1 MRRLLVVLL
10 FPVLAS
16 AADLQTKIDHV
27 DQDRLDGAGFFHELE
42 NVAENTTL
50 EAIKKSKHADDVVAT
65 VAKKLAISAAAARA
79 IVEAVLSDQRQAI
92 ATDVWYRRALREA
105 PKSPEIIA
113 AYIAFL
119 SRTQATNA
127 EFAAAALPVARALT
141 AEQAARFG
149 EMTQDEKRL
158 IVIADALNANPGN
171 RQLRDALTKFNSP
184 AITVAVA
191 GAADRIQAY
200 LALGRCDDALKIAAQ
215 HPEAIDVPDAN
226 QRTPRPGLVL
236 AAALTGKRE
245 LAKQLLAK
253 YKEPRYPSTSMALL
267 HAVITPPAD
276 PFDVLESEVSGG
288 FGPAVTGVWGLALI
302 DLAERGGYHSFA
314 EQVRGHAKFED
325 RFAIVAADYLPKL
338 LAARVREN
346 IAPMPR
352 RSAPSNP
359 AIIRLLN
366 APRIV
371 PYTEHP
377 MPAKFAT
384 SDATPIDCS
393 DAAKTAASMHLP
405 YGLSPV
411 RLERRGNEVAG
422 LAVAATLD
430 PVGEL
435 GLGAYWV
442 LHSSDAGKTWDA
454 PLYTGLR
461 ENMPYIVVP
470 ASRLPLMANGAL
482 QVEVELKE
490 LDLESITFP
499 PVGLRTKREA
509 KNLYINLPWDELYRD
524 SDGDGLTDLMEERIG
539 TDPHKRDTDGDGIP
553 DGRDGVP
560 QVALVARPSAEAEV
574 LAALFGGMRL
584 GVGAIVTGLPSTQE
598 ERQACV
604 VRASVIGDP
613 TLFLIGDRASFAP
626 LNLGRRVVIFTPEEH
641 ELYEKKFGPSYFG
654 TIEYVLVRRDGRKA
668 IVYENESWAANAT
681 ELTKTKNGWLIRVI
695 GGWVS

>member
-27 DQDRLDGAGFFHELE
+27 DQDRLDGAGFFHDFE

-50 EAIKKSKHADDVVAT
+50 EAIKQSKHADDVVAA
-65 VAKKLAISAAAARA
+65 VAKKLAISEAAARA
-79 IVEAVLSDQRQAI
+79 IAEAVLSDQRQAI
-92 ATDVWYRRALREA
+92 ATDVWYRQALREA

-119 SRTQATNA
+119 SRTRTNA
-127 EFAAAALPVARALT
+127 EFAAATLPIARGLT
-141 AEQAARFG
+141 AEQVVRLG
-149 EMTQDEKRL
+149 ETTLDEKRL

-171 RQLRDALTKFNSP
+171 RQLLDALAKFHSP
-184 AITVAVA
+184 AITLAVA

-200 LALGRCDDALKIAAQ
+200 LALGRCDDALNVAAQ
-215 HPEAIDVPDAN
+215 HPEAIDVPDEN

-253 YKEPRYPSTSMALL
+253 YKGSRYPSTSMSLL
-267 HAVITPPAD
+267 NAVITPPAD
-276 PFDVLESEVSGG
+276 PFDVLKTEVSGG
-288 FGPAVTGVWGLALI
+288 FGPDVTGVRGLALI

-314 EQVRGHAKFED
+314 VQVRAHAKFED
-325 RFAIVAADYLPKL
+325 HLAIVAADYLPKM

-346 IAPMPR
+346 IAPATKG
-352 RSAPSNP
+352 SAPSDP
-359 AIIRLLN
+359 TIARLLN

-377 MPAKFAT
+377 MPAKFAK

-405 YGLSPV
+405 SGLSPV

-422 LAVAATLD
+422 LAVASTLD

-442 LHSSDAGKTWDA
+442 LHSSDFGRTWDA

-461 ENMPYIVVP
+461 ENMPYIAVP
-470 ASRLPLMANGAL
+470 ASRLPLMANGGL

-509 KNLYINLPWDELYRD
+509 KNLYIDLPWDVLYRD
-524 SDGDGLTDLMEERIG
+524 RDGDGLTDLMEERIG
-539 TDPHKRDTDGDGIP
+539 TDPEKRDTDGDGIP
-553 DGRDGVP
+553 DGRDGLP
-560 QVALVARPSAEAEV
+560 QVALVAKPSAEGEV

-584 GVGAIVTGLPSTQE
+584 GAGAIVTGLPSTQE
-598 ERQACV
+598 ERQECV
-604 VRASVIGDP
+604 VHASVIGDP

-641 ELYEKKFGPSYFG
+641 ELYEKKFGPSFFG
-654 TIEYVLVRRDGRKA
+654 AIEYVLVRRDGRQA
-668 IVYENESWAANAT
+668 VVYENETWAANVT
-681 ELTKTKNGWLIRVI
+681 ELTKTKFGWVIKVI